1 MAKKK
6 DGSTSFSFK
15 DKVEVKGDI
24 FSGDKNITYEG
35 DTITNIQNIQSPV
48 EFGQI
53 LEFLQEKITAL
64 KVDKT
69 LLPAQK
75 DEIEIVEG
83 KITEVVEA
91 TQVAEPNGEE
101 IRETLDDAK
110 KTMDSIAGAITSAV
124 GLGALLGQLAYMAT
138 QVFGG

>member
-6 DGSTSFSFK
+6 DGGISFNFN
-15 DKVEVKGDI
+15 DKVEVKGDM
-24 FSGDKNITYEG
+24 FNGDKNITYEG
-35 DTITNIQNIQSPV
+35 DTITNIQSSV
-48 EFGQI
+48 EFEQT
-53 LEFLQEKITAL
+53 LELVQEKITAL
-64 KVDKT
+64 KEDAT

-83 KITEVVEA
+83 KIIEVLEA

-110 KTMDSIAGAITSAV
+110 KTIDSIAGAITSAV